1 MLKRGEI
8 LTELEIKQVVAEGN
22 GLARHDGM
30 VVFVKG
36 ALPGDTVD
44 VELTTVKKDYAEAK
58 ITQVRIPSTFR
69 RTPMCQH
76 FGTCGG
82 CKWQNATYA
91 GQLAFKTHIVQE
103 ALVRI
108 GKLEINE
115 MLPILGV
122 DDEFHYRNKMEYT
135 FSDRAWLTIDQIA
148 SGEELDRR
156 ALGFHVAGAFA
167 HVTTIQKC
175 LLQDE
180 QANIIRNKVFEFCKS
195 KPYTFFDLKHKK
207 GFLRNLVIRNTTLGE
222 WMVVLVFGFDSD
234 DIQDVMAYMLEE
246 FPFITSLNYIV
257 NPKRNDSTFD
267 LKVVHYHGRDYIV
280 EQLGDVRFKI
290 SVQSFFQTNSRQ
302 ARRLYDAALAMADLK
317 GDEVVY
323 DLYTGTGSIA
333 LYLAKKCRKVVGI
346 EQVSAAIEDAKFN
359 ASLNEID
366 NASFFV
372 GSVEDL
378 LDETFVSKHG
388 RPDVVVTDPPRGGMH
403 ARVIEVFN
411 QTLPSKIIYI
421 SCNPVTQARDIQL
434 LSGNY
439 SIQSIQPVDM
449 FPQTFHVENII
460 VLERKANPINSSIA
474 P

>member
-1 MLKRGEI
+1 MLKRGAV
-8 LTELEIKQVVAEGN
+8 LTELEVKQVVAEGN
-22 GLARHDGM
+22 GLARYEGM
-30 VVFVKG
+30 VVFIKG
-36 ALPGDTVD
+36 ALSGDVVD
-44 VELTTVKKDYAEAK
+44 VMLTNVKKDYAEAK
-58 ITQVRIPSTFR
+58 VVQIKTPSPFR
-69 RTPMCQH
+69 RDPQCRH

-82 CKWQNATYA
+82 CKWQNATYQ
-91 GQLAFKTHIVQE
+91 GQLSFKAHIVQE

-108 GKLEINE
+108 GKLRVEEIS
-115 MLPILGV
+115 PIMGV
-122 DDEFHYRNKMEYT
+122 DDAFHYRNKMEYT

-148 SGEELDRR
+148 SGEEMDRR

-167 HVTTIQKC
+167 HVTTIEQC

-180 QANIIRNKVFEFCKS
+180 QANIIRNKVFEFCKTQ
-195 KPYTFFDLKHKK
+195 PYSFFDLKHKK

-222 WMVVLVFGFDSD
+222 WMVTLVVGFESY
-234 DIQDVMAYMLEE
+234 DIQDIMAFLLKE

-267 LKVVHYHGRDYIV
+267 LTVFNYHGRDYII
-280 EQLGDVRFKI
+280 EQLGNIRFKI

-302 ARRLYDAALAMADLK
+302 AKKLYDAALALAALE

-333 LYLAKKCRKVVGI
+333 LYLANSCSKVVGI

-359 ASLNEID
+359 ASLNGID
-366 NASFFV
+366 NASFYV

-378 LDETFVSKHG
+378 LDEAFVSKNGH
-388 RPDVVVTDPPRGGMH
+388 PDVVVTDPPRGGMH
-403 ARVIEVFN
+403 PRVIDVFN
-411 QTLPSKIIYI
+411 QTLPKKIIYI

-439 SIQSIQPVDM
+439 NIQSIQPVDM

-460 VLERKANPINSSIA
+460 VLERNFGVDVKIINE
-474 P
+474 

>member
-8 LTELEIKQVVAEGN
+8 LTELEVKQVVAEGN
-22 GLARHDGM
+22 GLARHEGM

-36 ALPGDTVD
+36 ALPGDIVD
-44 VELTTVKKDYAEAK
+44 VELTTVKKDYAEAR
-58 ITQVRIPSTFR
+58 ITQIRVPSAFR

-82 CKWQNATYA
+82 CKWQNATYE
-91 GQLAFKTHIVQE
+91 GQLAFKTHIIQE

-108 GKLEINE
+108 GKLKIDKVA
-115 MLPILGV
+115 PIMGV

-148 SGEELDRR
+148 SGDEMDRR

-167 HVTTIQKC
+167 HVTTIERC

-180 QANIIRNKVFEFCKS
+180 YTNTIRNTVFAFCKS
-195 KPYTFFDLKHKK
+195 QAYSFFDLKHKK

-222 WMVVLVFGFDSD
+222 WMVTLVVGFEHEHIN
-234 DIQDVMAYMLEE
+234 DIMAFILTE
-246 FPFITSLNYIV
+246 FPDITSLNYII
-257 NPKRNDSTFD
+257 NPKRNDSTYD
-267 LKVVHYHGRDYIV
+267 LEVINYHGRDYII
-280 EQLGDVRFKI
+280 EQLGNVRYKI

-302 ARRLYDAALAMADLK
+302 ARKLYDAALSMAALK

-333 LYLAKKCRKVVGI
+333 LYLAKGCKKVVGI

-359 ASLNEID
+359 AEMNNTD
-366 NASFFV
+366 NASFHV

-378 LDETFVSKHG
+378 LNEDFLNKHG

-411 QTLPSKIIYI
+411 QALPKKIIYI

-434 LSGNY
+434 LSDNY
-439 SIQSIQPVDM
+439 SIKAIQPVDM

-460 VLERKANPINSSIA
+460 VLERK
-474 P
+474 